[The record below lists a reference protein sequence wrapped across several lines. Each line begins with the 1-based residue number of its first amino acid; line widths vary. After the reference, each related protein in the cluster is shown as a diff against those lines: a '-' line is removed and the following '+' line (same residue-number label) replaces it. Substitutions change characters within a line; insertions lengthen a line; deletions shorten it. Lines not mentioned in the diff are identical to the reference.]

1 MVDSVYLLLYGKS
14 FGSVA
19 VLAAIVAA
27 IWTAIGSVMMK
38 NHRKAWR
45 AINAL
50 FAGTL
55 AFIIII
61 MTLISREKGDYGIN
75 LIPFDSFIRSKQE
88 PELLRSFF
96 FNTVLFFPLG
106 LTCPY
111 AFGYSP
117 KRAVPEALA
126 VLVIF
131 SIIIET
137 SQFVFKLGLC
147 ETDDVIAN
155 VLGAALGAC
164 IWLLAERIYTALKP
178 CGKRSKP

>member
-14 FGSVA
+14 FGLVA
-19 VLAAIVAA
+19 VLAAIAA
-27 IWTAIGSVMMK
+27 VIWTAIGSVMMK

-45 AINAL
+45 VINAL
-50 FAGTL
+50 LAAAL

-61 MTLISREKGDYGIN
+61 MTLTSREKGNYGIN
-75 LIPFDSFIRSKQE
+75 LIPFDSFMRSKQE

-96 FNTVLFFPLG
+96 FNMVLFFPLG

-111 AFGYSP
+111 ALGYYP
-117 KRAVPEALA
+117 KKAVPEALA

-137 SQFVFKLGLC
+137 CQFVFKLGFC

-155 VLGAALGAC
+155 ALGAALGAC
-164 IWLLAERIYTALKP
+164 IWLLTEWISSALKP
-178 CGKRSKP
+178 CDKRSKP

>member
-19 VLAAIVAA
+19 VLSAIAAV

-45 AINAL
+45 IINAL
-50 FAGTL
+50 LAVAV

-61 MTLISREKGDYGIN
+61 MTLTSREKGDYGII

-96 FNTVLFFPLG
+96 FNMVLFFPLG

-111 AFGYSP
+111 AFGYST
-117 KRAVPEALA
+117 KKAVPKALT
-126 VLVIF
+126 VLVLF
-131 SIIIET
+131 SIIIEIC
-137 SQFVFKLGLC
+137 QFVFKLGYC

-155 VLGAALGAC
+155 ALGAVLGAC
-164 IWLLAERIYTALKP
+164 IWLLAEWIYSALKP
-178 CGKRSKP
+178 CSKRSRP